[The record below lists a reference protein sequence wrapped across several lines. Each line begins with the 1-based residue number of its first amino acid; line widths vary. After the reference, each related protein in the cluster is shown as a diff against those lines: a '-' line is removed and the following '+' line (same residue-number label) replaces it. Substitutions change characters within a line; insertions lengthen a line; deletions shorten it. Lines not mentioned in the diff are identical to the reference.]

1 MNKIIFFL
9 CMIVSSTRMTAQPVD
24 ANTARERAASFMA
37 ERGLSLEEQDPSASS
52 HRAVSQANPLY
63 IFNTKGDNGFVVIS
77 GDDRTEEVLG
87 YTTSGSYSSDDMPPA
102 FAEWLESMAEQ
113 IKSMSDT
120 VTAKRRAS
128 SSNQRP
134 AIEPLAKTKWGQND
148 PYNLLCPIVNGK
160 RTPSGCGATVVAQ
173 LMYYYQYP
181 SQATTT
187 IPSYKTEHA
196 GTMPELV
203 PITFDYEKMELDYSK
218 VSYSE
223 ESAKAISELML
234 YAGCAMTM
242 DYDDGGSG
250 TTMDR
255 LKKALLTYFD
265 YDNRTTCTIK
275 RSDYTTHEWNDMI
288 YNELAQDRPVIYMGV
303 SEHFGAHVFLC
314 DGYKDQALYHINW
327 GWAGSYDGWFRL
339 SIMDP
344 YYQYESMACGFS
356 LYQEAII
363 GLQPASEDSK
373 EMKPVSSDKSS
384 GKAELEV
391 IDVQYDN
398 LITSTQKVKVTVAN
412 TGNGDFTGNLY
423 LYASKDNAKPNK
435 YTHRCGL
442 GIEPGD
448 CEKVD
453 LFFNPTEE
461 GTWNL
466 WLTTDKDVIYTN
478 QVNITSIGD
487 TVNLKLNRHRIEPV
501 SETSA
506 RLTVSFSN
514 ISTGTLYSSIWI
526 MVYENNTLVDKI
538 HSAKQTLYPENSMEL
553 TFTLKN
559 LEVGKSYTIDVGYF
573 PIYGTTTMYAF
584 RIHYSHHSAT
594 MLATPEHET
603 VLPVTYYNLNGMR
616 IDQPTRGLNLMRLSN
631 GKTIKSLK

>member
-1 MNKIIFFL
+1 
-9 CMIVSSTRMTAQPVD
+9 
-24 ANTARERAASFMA
+24 
-37 ERGLSLEEQDPSASS
+37 
-52 HRAVSQANPLY
+52 
-63 IFNTKGDNGFVVIS
+63 
-77 GDDRTEEVLG
+77 
-87 YTTSGSYSSDDMPPA
+87 
-102 FAEWLESMAEQ
+102 
-113 IKSMSDT
+113 
-120 VTAKRRAS
+120 
-128 SSNQRP
+128 
-134 AIEPLAKTKWGQND
+134 
-148 PYNLLCPIVNGK
+148 
-160 RTPSGCGATVVAQ
+160 
-173 LMYYYQYP
+173 
-181 SQATTT
+181 
-187 IPSYKTEHA
+187 
-196 GTMPELV
+196 
-203 PITFDYEKMELDYSK
+203 
-218 VSYSE
+218 
-223 ESAKAISELML
+223 
-234 YAGCAMTM
+234 
-242 DYDDGGSG
+242 
-250 TTMDR
+250 
-255 LKKALLTYFD
+255 
-265 YDNRTTCTIK
+265 
-275 RSDYTTHEWNDMI
+275 
-288 YNELAQDRPVIYMGV
+288 
-303 SEHFGAHVFLC
+303 
-314 DGYKDQALYHINW
+314 
-327 GWAGSYDGWFRL
+327 
-339 SIMDP
+339 
-344 YYQYESMACGFS
+344 
-356 LYQEAII
+356 
-363 GLQPASEDSK
+363 
-373 EMKPVSSDKSS
+373 MKPVSSDKSS